1 MKSNLVFEDIDLLIS
16 LVIENILKI
25 ILYSYKYH
33 YYLQI
38 IIVSISIVLET
49 YYIVLDNMI

>member
-1 MKSNLVFEDIDLLIS
+1 MSNLIFVDIDLLIS

-33 YYLQI
+33 YYLQNPI
-38 IIVSISIVLET
+38 ASIVLET
-49 YYIVLDNMI
+49 YYIIPTNTI